1 MNLVSRAVN
10 MLKSPKT
17 EWDAVVAEE
26 ATVSSLYT
34 GYAVPLSLVSHL
46 AGFIGSAF
54 IVSTF
59 GVHFGTTYWL
69 TSAVLGWLLG
79 LVGLYVSAL
88 IVNWLAPK
96 FASTPN
102 TVSAMKLVTFA
113 MTGSWVGGIAQIIP
127 VVGGIVAVAGGV
139 YSIYLFYLG
148 IPKLMGTPQDK
159 VIGYMVVC
167 ALVMILIMIAIGLVV
182 GSIVG
187 GMFVAQEFKIG

>member
-59 GVHFGTTYWL
+59 GVHYGTPYWL
-69 TSAVLGWLLG
+69 TSAAFEWILG
-79 LVGLYVSAL
+79 LVGLYVAAL

-102 TVSAMKLVTFA
+102 SLSAMKLVTFA
-113 MTGSWVGGIAQIIP
+113 MTGSWVGGIAPIIP
-127 VVGGIVAVAGGV
+127 VIGGVVALAGAV

-167 ALVMILIMIAIGLVV
+167 ALVMIVITIAIGAVV
-182 GSIVG
+182 ASIVG
-187 GMFVAQEFKIG
+187 GMFATQAFKIG